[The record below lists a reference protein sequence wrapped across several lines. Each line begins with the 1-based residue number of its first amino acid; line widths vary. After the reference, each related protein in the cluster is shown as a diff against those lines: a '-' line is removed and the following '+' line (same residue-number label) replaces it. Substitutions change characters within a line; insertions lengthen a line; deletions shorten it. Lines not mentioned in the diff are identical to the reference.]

1 MLDRLAL
8 SDAEMLDAHLELAG
22 LATAEYY
29 LNFIRHLKRSQ
40 IPDDDS
46 HNVILLLT
54 SLPLLIEHSFT
65 D

>member
-1 MLDRLAL
+1 MLNILAV
-8 SDAEMLDAHLELAG
+8 SDAVMLDAQLKFAG

-29 LNFIRHLKRSQ
+29 LNIIRHLKRSL

-46 HNVILLLT
+46 HNVILLPTPL
-54 SLPLLIEHSFT
+54 LLLIEHSFT